1 MKRRPFSPIFRR
13 AFAVLGLLLVVQ
25 TGLAAQICLA
35 ILGSAPSAAA
45 AQAAGG
51 APDLATAPCCDHA
64 PKPADCLAN
73 PYGLEPGVPMELPSA
88 NLVPP
93 LLVAWAAHPL
103 PRPEAGARPPLASPR
118 SEVPIP
124 IRLHRYLS

>member
-1 MKRRPFSPIFRR
+1 MGRRSSLRILHHTC
-13 AFAVLGLLLVVQ
+13 AVLGLLLVVQ
-25 TGLAAQICLA
+25 TGLAAQLCLA
-35 ILGSAPSAAA
+35 VLGSAPAA
-45 AQAAGG
+45 AQAADG

-88 NLVPP
+88 SLVPP

-103 PRPEAGARPPLASPR
+103 PGPETGSRPSRASPHR
-118 SEVPIP
+118 EVPIP

>member
-1 MKRRPFSPIFRR
+1 MRRRSSLRIFHR

-25 TGLAAQICLA
+25 TGLAAQLCLA
-35 ILGSAPSAAA
+35 VLGSAPAA

-51 APDLATAPCCDHA
+51 APDLVTAPCCDHA
-64 PKPADCLAN
+64 PEPADCLAN
-73 PYGLEPGVPMELPSA
+73 PYGLEPGVPIELPSA

-103 PRPEAGARPPLASPR
+103 PGPEAGSRLPRASPHP
-118 SEVPIP
+118 EVPIP